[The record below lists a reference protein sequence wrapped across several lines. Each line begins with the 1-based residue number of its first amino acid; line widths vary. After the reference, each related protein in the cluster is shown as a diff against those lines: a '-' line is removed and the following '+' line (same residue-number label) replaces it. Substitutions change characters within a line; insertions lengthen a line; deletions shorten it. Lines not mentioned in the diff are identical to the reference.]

1 MSGIDTNIAAGPHAT
16 KDAAVEPAEV
26 VVALK
31 DITVQFGNYTAVQ
44 DVSFEVPTGNFLSI
58 VGPSGCGKSTLL
70 NLVSGLSTPATGS
83 VRNAILER
91 GERMGYMFQRD
102 LLLDWRN
109 VVQNVA
115 LGLEAQGESRRAAR
129 QKARDLLP
137 AYGLEGFESFYPCQ
151 LSGGMRQR
159 AAFAR
164 TMSADP
170 PLLLLDEPFSALD
183 YQTKLKLEGELLAP
197 FRRSGGTAIMVT
209 HDIDEAVAVSDV
221 VLVMTGRP
229 GRVAA
234 IHQVPFAASG
244 LAPFEVRD
252 AEGFGH
258 YVRDIWREIES

>member
-1 MSGIDTNIAAGPHAT
+1 MSGSDTNIAAGPHTT
-16 KDAAVEPAEV
+16 KHAAVEHAEV
-26 VVALK
+26 VVAVEN
-31 DITVQFGNYTAVQ
+31 ITVKFGNYTAVQ

-91 GERMGYMFQRD
+91 GERIGYMFQRD

-115 LGLEAQGESRRAAR
+115 LALEAQGEARRVAR
-129 QKARDLLP
+129 QKARDVLP
-137 AYGLEGFESFYPCQ
+137 LYGLEGFESFYPCQ

-164 TMSADP
+164 TMSTKP

-183 YQTKLKLEGELLAP
+183 
-197 FRRSGGTAIMVT
+197 S
-209 HDIDEAVAVSDV
+209 
-221 VLVMTGRP
+221 
-229 GRVAA
+229 
-234 IHQVPFAASG
+234 
-244 LAPFEVRD
+244 
-252 AEGFGH
+252 
-258 YVRDIWREIES
+258 

>member
-1 MSGIDTNIAAGPHAT
+1 MTEVGTPVAAGTHGTRHAASEAS
-16 KDAAVEPAEV
+16 DI
-26 VVALK
+26 VVALENV
-31 DITVQFGNYTAVQ
+31 TVRFGDYTAVQ
-44 DVSFEVPTGNFLSI
+44 DVSFEVPVGRFLSI

-70 NLVSGLSTPATGS
+70 NLVSGLSTPTSGS
-83 VRNAILER
+83 VRNTIVER
-91 GERMGYMFQRD
+91 GRRLGYMFQRD

-115 LGLEAQGESRRAAR
+115 LGLEAQGQPRRSAR

-137 AYGLEGFESFYPCQ
+137 LYGLEGFESLYPCQ

-164 TMSADP
+164 TMSTDP

-183 YQTKLKLEGELLAP
+183 YQTKLKLEAELLQP
-197 FRRSGGTAIMVT
+197 FRRSGGTAVMVT

-229 GRVAA
+229 GGVAA
-234 IHQVPFAASG
+234 VHEVPFAASG

-252 AEGFGH
+252 ADGFGH
-258 YVRDIWREIES
+258 VVRDIWREIDS

>member
-1 MSGIDTNIAAGPHAT
+1 MSGSDTNIAAGPHTT
-16 KDAAVEPAEV
+16 KHAAVEHAEV
-26 VVALK
+26 VVAVEN
-31 DITVQFGNYTAVQ
+31 ITVKFGNYTAVQ

-115 LGLEAQGESRRAAR
+115 LGLEAQGESRRVAR

-137 AYGLEGFESFYPCQ
+137 AYGLEGFEFLYPCQ

-164 TMSADP
+164 TMSTNP

-197 FRRSGGTAIMVT
+197 FRRSGGTAVMVT

-234 IHQVPFAASG
+234 IHEVPFAASG

-258 YVRDIWREIES
+258 HVRDIWREIES

>member
-1 MSGIDTNIAAGPHAT
+1 VSGIEASIIAGQPTTAPN
-16 KDAAVEPAEV
+16 DVEQADV
-26 VVALK
+26 VVALEH
-31 DITVQFGNYTAVQ
+31 ITVRFGDYTAVQ
-44 DVSFEVPTGNFLSI
+44 DVSVEVPTGSFLSI

-70 NLVSGLSTPATGS
+70 NLVSGLSTATTGS

-115 LGLEAQGESRRAAR
+115 LGLEAQGESRRVAR

-137 AYGLEGFESFYPCQ
+137 AYGLEAFESFYPCQ

-164 TMSADP
+164 TMSTNP

-234 IHQVPFAASG
+234 IHEVPFAASG

-258 YVRDIWREIES
+258 YVRNIWQEIES

>member
-1 MSGIDTNIAAGPHAT
+1 MSSTDSGLAAAPPEVRDSVSEYADVVVSLENISMRFG
-16 KDAAVEPAEV
+16 DYSAVE
-26 VVALK
+26 
-31 DITVQFGNYTAVQ
+31 
-44 DVSFEVPTGNFLSI
+44 DVSFEVTTGKFLSI

-70 NLVSGLSTPATGS
+70 NLVSGLSTATTGS
-83 VRNAILER
+83 VRNLVLER

-102 LLLDWRN
+102 LLLDWRT

-115 LGLEAQGESRRAAR
+115 VGLEAQGVPRRVAR
-129 QKARDLLP
+129 QNARDLLP
-137 AYGLEGFESFYPCQ
+137 VYGLEAFDSYYPCQ

-159 AAFAR
+159 VAFAR
-164 TMSADP
+164 TMSSNP
-170 PLLLLDEPFSALD
+170 SLLLLDEPFSALD
-183 YQTKLKLEGELLAP
+183 YQTKLKLEAELLQP

-209 HDIDEAVAVSDV
+209 HDIDEAIAVSDV

-234 IHQVPFAASG
+234 THEVPFAAMG

>member
-1 MSGIDTNIAAGPHAT
+1 MTEIDTKIEAGSPAT
-16 KDAAVEPAEV
+16 GGQLPKRA
-26 VVALK
+26 
-31 DITVQFGNYTAVQ
+31 DILVTLEQVTARFGDYTAVQ
-44 DVSFEVPTGNFLSI
+44 EVSLEVRAGQFLSI

-70 NLVSGLSTPATGS
+70 NLVSGLSTPAAGS
-83 VRNAILER
+83 VRNKILER
-91 GERMGYMFQRD
+91 GERIGYMFQRD

-115 LGLEAQGESRRAAR
+115 LALEAQGETSRAAR
-129 QKARDLLP
+129 QKARDILP
-137 AYGLEGFESFYPCQ
+137 SYGFESYYPCQ

-164 TMSADP
+164 TTSTNP

-183 YQTKLKLEGELLAP
+183 YQTKLKLEAELLGA
-197 FRRSGGTAIMVT
+197 FRRAGGTAIMVT

-234 IHQVPFAASG
+234 VHEVPFAASG

-258 YVRDIWREIES
+258 HVRDIWREIES

>member
-1 MSGIDTNIAAGPHAT
+1 MSGIDTTVETQPQTTPHA
-16 KDAAVEPAEV
+16 AAENAEV
-26 VVALK
+26 IVAV
-31 DITVQFGNYTAVQ
+31 DHITVQFGNYTAVQ
-44 DVSFEVPTGNFLSI
+44 DVSFEVPTGTFLSI

-70 NLVSGLSTPATGS
+70 NLVSGLSTPTIGS

-115 LGLEAQGESRRAAR
+115 LGLEAQGESRRVAR

-137 AYGLEGFESFYPCQ
+137 AYGLEGFESLYPCQ

-164 TMSADP
+164 TMSTNP

-234 IHQVPFAASG
+234 IHEVPFAASG

>member
-1 MSGIDTNIAAGPHAT
+1 MSEIDIHAPAGAHTAKGAA
-16 KDAAVEPAEV
+16 AEGADV
-26 VVALK
+26 VVAL
-31 DITVQFGNYTAVQ
+31 DHVTVRFGNYTAVQ
-44 DVSFEVPTGNFLSI
+44 DVSFEVSTGSFLSI

-70 NLVSGLSTPATGS
+70 NLVSGLSTPTAGS
-83 VRNAILER
+83 VRNTILER
-91 GERMGYMFQRD
+91 GQRMGYMFQRD

-115 LGLEAQGESRRAAR
+115 LGLEAQGESRRVAR

-137 AYGLEGFESFYPCQ
+137 AYGLEGFESLYPCQ

-164 TMSADP
+164 TMSTNP
-170 PLLLLDEPFSALD
+170 PLLLLDEPFSSLD
-183 YQTKLKLEGELLAP
+183 YQTKLKLEAELLAP

-234 IHQVPFAASG
+234 IHEVPFAASG

-258 YVRDIWREIES
+258 FVRDIWQEIES

>member
-1 MSGIDTNIAAGPHAT
+1 MSEIDTKIEARTPAAPSGIPEQA
-16 KDAAVEPAEV
+16 
-26 VVALK
+26 
-31 DITVQFGNYTAVQ
+31 DILVTLEHVTARFGDYTAVQ
-44 DVSFEVPTGNFLSI
+44 DVSLEVRKGQFLSI

-83 VRNAILER
+83 VRNDILER
-91 GERMGYMFQRD
+91 SERIGYMFQRD

-115 LGLEAQGESRRAAR
+115 LALEAQGEARRVAR
-129 QKARDLLP
+129 QKARDVLP
-137 AYGLEGFESFYPCQ
+137 LYGLEGFESFYPCQ

-164 TMSADP
+164 TMSTNP

-183 YQTKLKLEGELLAP
+183 YQTKLKLEAELLGT
-197 FRRSGGTAIMVT
+197 FRRAGGTAIMVT

-234 IHQVPFAASG
+234 VHEVPFAASG

-252 AEGFGH
+252 ADGFGH
-258 YVRDIWREIES
+258 HVRNIWREIES